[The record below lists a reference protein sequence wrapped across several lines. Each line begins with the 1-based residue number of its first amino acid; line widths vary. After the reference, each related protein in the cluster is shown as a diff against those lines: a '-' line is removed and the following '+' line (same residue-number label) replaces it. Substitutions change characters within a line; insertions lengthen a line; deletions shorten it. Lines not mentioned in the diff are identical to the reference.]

1 MLLFKPSKSVV
12 KIAYAAGNQSPMDCF
27 IAQTVRVFFD
37 PEISRGEKLAL
48 LSSKLL
54 AHLLV
59 IVAAPAIELNGY
71 LKLQRSSMATCPTP
85 NMTTMPWVGVG
96 SWFEKTFPQ
105 KMFDFQDLYFFLCI
119 FMLVS
124 EMDGN
129 DVTTTNQTRGEVAP
143 LSTPKLGAINYP
155 RSSLTHSIWTL
166 DRFLSS

>member
-1 MLLFKPSKSVV
+1 MIKREGERDTYGWIGRTCGPKKPKGLVMLLFKPSKSVV

-85 NMTTMPWVGVG
+85 NMTTMP
-96 SWFEKTFPQ
+96 
-105 KMFDFQDLYFFLCI
+105 
-119 FMLVS
+119 
-124 EMDGN
+124 
-129 DVTTTNQTRGEVAP
+129 
-143 LSTPKLGAINYP
+143 
-155 RSSLTHSIWTL
+155 
-166 DRFLSS
+166 